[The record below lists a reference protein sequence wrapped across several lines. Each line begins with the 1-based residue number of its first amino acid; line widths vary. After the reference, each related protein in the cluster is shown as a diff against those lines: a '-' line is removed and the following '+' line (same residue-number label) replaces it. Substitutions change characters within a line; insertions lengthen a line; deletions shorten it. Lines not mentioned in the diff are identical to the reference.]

1 MSTLLRVV
9 IPLYC
14 IIPLAQLINT
24 LLILVVTE
32 KENKIK
38 DGLKMIGVSD
48 FAYWLVFIF
57 HPSDELSM
65 LATYSIK
72 VSNIVT
78 FIIAGAL
85 GLLYMEEWQSFSQEC
100 LQLFSIL

>member
-1 MSTLLRVV
+1 MPTFLRVI

-38 DGLKMIGVSD
+38 DGLKMIGISD
-48 FAYWLVFIF
+48 VAYWL
-57 HPSDELSM
+57 E
-65 LATYSIK
+65 
-72 VSNIVT
+72 NI
-78 FIIAGAL
+78 
-85 GLLYMEEWQSFSQEC
+85 MN
-100 LQLFSIL
+100 

>member
-1 MSTLLRVV
+1 MNCILIIIMVSGMTTFLRVI

-48 FAYWLVFIF
+48 LAYWY
-57 HPSDELSM
+57 
-65 LATYSIK
+65 A
-72 VSNIVT
+72 
-78 FIIAGAL
+78 
-85 GLLYMEEWQSFSQEC
+85 
-100 LQLFSIL
+100 QL

>member
-1 MSTLLRVV
+1 MNAPFPNVSNIYIFSGMPTVMRIL

-32 KENKIK
+32 KEDKIK

-48 FAYWLVFIF
+48 TAYW
-57 HPSDELSM
+57 
-65 LATYSIK
+65 
-72 VSNIVT
+72 
-78 FIIAGAL
+78 
-85 GLLYMEEWQSFSQEC
+85 
-100 LQLFSIL
+100 